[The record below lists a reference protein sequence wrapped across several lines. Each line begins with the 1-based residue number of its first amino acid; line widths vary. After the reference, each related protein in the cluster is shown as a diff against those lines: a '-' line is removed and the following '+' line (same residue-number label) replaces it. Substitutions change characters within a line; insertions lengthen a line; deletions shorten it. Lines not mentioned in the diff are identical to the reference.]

1 MSKYRIREKYF
12 DGKTIK
18 TTFRHP
24 WKEPVDVE
32 GTDAMSFRPDNL
44 EKGEIV
50 AFLDDLYRNGGFHY
64 YNSKVHKGLETN
76 RYM

>member
-1 MSKYRIREKYF
+1 MYRIREKYF

-18 TTFRHP
+18 TSFRQP
-24 WKEPVDVE
+24 WNEPVDVE

-44 EKGEIV
+44 DKQNIT

-64 YNSKVHKGLETN
+64 YNTKVLNGLTTN